1 MRFHP
6 LVVIALATVSGTASA
21 DVFKVYAE
29 AHGGGMIGRG
39 TGGDLVNNTSMNFD
53 EAFFERAPHATYGA
67 LVGARFLFVDA
78 QIQHHQY
85 TNGDRLATWTQ
96 FSAGLDFELPLGA
109 QTPEAKKSGKGS
121 YISLGAHLGFGL
133 GTGLQVTPPL
143 SNDEIT
149 DKGFLLEGSLGFG
162 KHLNKVFDIGVAIPV
177 SYGYFFKTLGNA
189 AVNDLENHYQSIQ
202 VEALLVL
209 RANIRL
215 F

>member
-1 MRFHP
+1 MRFAP
-6 LVVIALATVSGTASA
+6 LVVIALAAAPAQA

-29 AHGGGMIGRG
+29 AHGGGMAGKG
-39 TGGDLVNNTSMNFD
+39 TGGDLVNNATFD
-53 EAFFERAPHATYGA
+53 EAFFEQAPHGTYGA
-67 LVGARFLFVDA
+67 LIGARFLFVDA

-96 FSAGLDFELPLGA
+96 FAAGLDFELPLGA
-109 QTPEAKKSGKGS
+109 QTKEQKAAGKGS
-121 YISLGAHLGFGL
+121 YLSLGVHLGFGL

-149 DKGFLLEGSLGFG
+149 DKGFLLEGRLGFG

-177 SYGYFFKTLGNA
+177 SYGYFFKTVGDA
-189 AVNDLENHYQSIQ
+189 VVNDLETHYQSVQI
-202 VEALLVL
+202 EALLVL